1 MSVSLKT
8 SVTWTVDIVKVDT
21 LAQSKTSK
29 HHFLKDIE
37 NFFHE
42 VTHRGLEPHKIF
54 SF

>member
-21 LAQSKTSK
+21 LAQSKISK

-42 VTHRGLEPHKIF
+42 VTHRGLEPHQF
-54 SF
+54 FLF